1 MATVFSLKGRA
12 LKLDTAADVEPLLN
26 GVDPSTLTEIILEGN
41 TIGVDAS
48 KALAKFISQA
58 VNIKVRPDST
68 QWHPNVL

>member
-1 MATVFSLKGRA
+1 MTTAFSLKGRA
-12 LKLDTAADVEPLLN
+12 LKLDTAADVEPLIN

-58 VNIKVRPDST
+58 VNIKVC
-68 QWHPNVL
+68 PNSIQVHQIIR